1 VEAEKEAEE
10 LIAGSSEAD
19 DYYWY
24 GIVLADQNKHK
35 KAVE

>member
-10 LIAGSSEAD
+10 LIAGSSEEN
-19 DYYWY
+19 DYYCY
-24 GIVLADQNKHK
+24 GLVLADQNKHK